1 MDGKEP
7 GATPE
12 DKDTEM
18 EQMEEHKKRRA
29 VVKGKFSRKVKLFKE
44 RFILKDGGTAQ
55 VCKVELRTETAT
67 YG

>member
-44 RFILKDGGTAQ
+44 RFILKGMLTTFS
-55 VCKVELRTETAT
+55 E
-67 YG
+67 